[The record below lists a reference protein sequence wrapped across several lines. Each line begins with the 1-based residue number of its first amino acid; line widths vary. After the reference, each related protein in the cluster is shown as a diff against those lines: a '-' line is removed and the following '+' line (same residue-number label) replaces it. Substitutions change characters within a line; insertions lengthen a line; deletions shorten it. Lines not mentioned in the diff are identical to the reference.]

1 MFNEQVIENEST
13 TDLKRKERNFKRA
26 RLFKFNKV
34 KNQILVKYSTSDLF
48 VFELLK
54 KNIKII
60 NSTFKNTLNSHIA
73 IYEGYLEQLRKCK
86 NHDELNKKLELLE
99 NSIKQIDTLIN
110 KNNFKEYVL
119 KGYFTCNNVNL
130 KDTEEYSNTET
141 QSVNTETQPVTTH
154 SPIFVNKVDKNISYA
169 SILKK

>member
-1 MFNEQVIENEST
+1 MFNEQVIENESAA
-13 TDLKRKERNFKRA
+13 DLKRKERNFKRA
-26 RLFKFNKV
+26 RIFKFNKI
-34 KNQILVKYSTSDLF
+34 KTQILVKYSTSDLF
-48 VFELLK
+48 VFELLE

-60 NSTFKNTLNSHIA
+60 NPTFKNTLNSHIA
-73 IYEGYLEQLRKCK
+73 IYEGYLEQLRKCR
-86 NHDELNKKLELLE
+86 NEDELNKKTELLE
-99 NSIKQIDTLIN
+99 NSIKKIETLIN

-130 KDTEEYSNTET
+130 KNMEEYNNTVT
-141 QSVNTETQPVTTH
+141 HVNTPH